1 MACNPVF
8 GEDFLGFLT
17 QFEPLSTFKIDIG
30 IDIPLDSQRILI
42 LPFLPLSLLPIRVF
56 FCKDVFY
63 ESLLNLLQYCLFYI
77 IVFSAGRHVD
87 LSSPNQGSNLHPLH
101 WNAKS

>member
-56 FCKDVFY
+56 FVKMFFM
-63 ESLLNLLQYCLFYI
+63 SLY
-77 IVFSAGRHVD
+77 
-87 LSSPNQGSNLHPLH
+87 
-101 WNAKS
+101 